1 MPGRANYPT
10 GEDVRAYL
18 EAASLVVSTALA
30 EQLDTA
36 AEAGRLDFEQR
47 TDRLP
52 FLAGATDTTRRFDPP
67 KAGSARLWLKPDLA
81 ALTSITYQPG
91 GASAETLTL
100 DTDFSLLPFN
110 AAADEQPYTAIDFTP
125 WRGFGA
131 WASSYPAYRGSIR
144 ITGRWGYQ
152 TTLPENAWLAILAA
166 GSLSLLPQL
175 SFGLTSGL
183 VEWHEKD
190 RGERYGAD
198 PLAGLAAGWQASLN
212 RTVAIYKRMN
222 L

>member
-10 GEDVRAYL
+10 GQDILAYL
-18 EAASLVVSTALA
+18 EAASLVVSTALS

-52 FLAGATDTTRRFDPP
+52 FLAGGTDVTRRFDPP
-67 KAGSARLWLKPDLA
+67 RGQRLWLKPDLA
-81 ALTSITYQPG
+81 VLTSITYQPG

-100 DTDFSLLPFN
+100 DQDFSLLPFN
-110 AAADEQPYTAIDFTP
+110 AVTDEQPFEAVDFTP

-131 WASSYPAYRGSIR
+131 WASSYPQYRGSLR

-198 PLAGLAAGWQASLN
+198 PLSSLAAGWQASLN
-212 RTVAIYKRMN
+212 RTVAFYRRVSI
-222 L
+222 